1 MSVFFKIFQ
10 KSRRFGQVRS
20 PHQKKIDNNIE
31 FSEKCLPLPKP
42 KIMSI
47 MKKALMITL
56 MAVIMCL
63 SSAATDFKTY
73 ENEIF
78 SIGYP
83 SDWEVTYEGDDC
95 MNVATEDGEICF
107 DVTYNERGPMKNQ
120 LQEAADNWEYMKK
133 GSGHVVDQKLVKDD
147 YALVRSIETDEDDGT
162 QTVVVWFLM
171 ITQEPQ
177 CFSGSIQSP
186 MSRANEAIDILVE
199 MLATLTQK

>member
-1 MSVFFKIFQ
+1 MFFS
-10 KSRRFGQVRS
+10 KSFKKANDLDKYAA
-20 PHQKKIDNNIE
+20 PHQKKIDIVIQ
-31 FSEKCLPLPKP
+31 FVKKCLPLLKP
-42 KIMSI
+42 KIMKI
-47 MKKALMITL
+47 MKKTLMITL
-56 MAVIMCL
+56 MALIVSL

-83 SDWEVTYEGDDC
+83 SDWEVTYESDDC
-95 MNVATEDGEICF
+95 MNVATEDGEIRF
-107 DVTYNERGPMKNQ
+107 DITYNERGPMKNQ

-133 GSGHVVDQKLVKDD
+133 SNGHVVDQKLVKDD
-147 YALVRSIETDEDDGT
+147 YALVRSIETDEDDGA

-171 ITQEPQ
+171 MTQEPQ